1 MALSWLRQKVIDS
14 FCQGLIDSSMEALFC
29 IAFYYFVGRCVVE
42 EANIKDASNST
53 VYLSSTR
60 QGGGA
65 NLH

>member
-1 MALSWLRQKVIDS
+1 MIDS
-14 FCQGLIDSSMEALFC
+14 FCQGLINSSMEALFC

-60 QGGGA
+60 QGGGPICTKRGQSA
-65 NLH
+65 LG